1 MSIERAKALNKAY
14 LNKAEVRDALG
25 ISRSKL
31 HHLIKTRQLK
41 PAFRIGKLPMF
52 SLESILAFAKGG
64 VVTYRASNTIASQ
77 LDRSTFE
84 QAIEDAI
91 RDQLTYCSKTFVWEH
106 VEVLKKEVI
115 QVKVSDYYTSEQ
127 LDALREKVE
136 ADKVQASK
144 DALKWIRKVAGDNN
158 APLKLEEVT
167 VPCDGITRLEFP
179 DIDPREIYPT
189 EHSFPIRNDKDID
202 KAMLLDH
209 GD

>member
-14 LNKAEVRDALG
+14 LNKAEVRDALD

-41 PAFRIGKLPMF
+41 PAFRAGKLPMF
-52 SLESILAFAKGG
+52 SLESILEFAKGG
-64 VVTYRASNTIASQ
+64 VVTYRANNTIASQ

-91 RDQLTYCSKTFVWEH
+91 RDQLTYCSKALVLEN

-115 QVKVSDYYTSEQ
+115 QAKISDYYTVEQ
-127 LDALREKVE
+127 LDALRDKVK

-144 DALKWIRKVAGDNN
+144 DAREWIRRKAGEDEV
-158 APLKLEEVT
+158 PPIVEEVW
-167 VPCDGITRLEFP
+167 PCDVKMPLELP
-179 DIDPREIYPT
+179 DVDLKEVYPT
-189 EHSFPIRNDKDID
+189 RHSFPMRNDKDID
-202 KAMLLDH
+202 KAMMLDH
-209 GD
+209 GDT